1 MEGIYENGR
10 HSEQRRA
17 GDSASLTFH
26 PATPAQMRAFISRI
40 RVAVLESPGW
50 KTFFSALIPIF
61 VGVLSGTFVVEITV
75 DGKLDWTL
83 FAKSKSFYSLCALT
97 FISYLYFKELYLYER
112 QTERFL
118 DADYC
123 VAYMRSKCLPEAAER
138 YKELIRGGNFGE
150 LAQAMDE
157 VERILK

>member
-1 MEGIYENGR
+1 MHALI
-10 HSEQRRA
+10 
-17 GDSASLTFH
+17 T
-26 PATPAQMRAFISRI
+26 RI
-40 RVAVLESPGW
+40 RVAILESPGW

-83 FAKSKSFYSLCALT
+83 FSKSKSFYSLCVLT
-97 FISYLYFKELYLYER
+97 IISYLYFKELYLYER

-138 YKELIRGGNFGE
+138 YRVLIRTGNIGE
-150 LAQAMDE
+150 LTRAMHE
-157 VERILK
+157 LEKVLK